1 MLYDIF
7 LVLVKRTAQMP
18 EKVKVKT
25 IWHMLVRVVVTNSYR
40 TFRIVDLTKR
50 SKFDLQSVQI

>member
-1 MLYDIF
+1 
-7 LVLVKRTAQMP
+7 MP

-40 TFRIVDLTKR
+40 TFCIVDLTKSS

>member
-1 MLYDIF
+1 
-7 LVLVKRTAQMP
+7 MP

-40 TFRIVDLTKR
+40 TFCIVDLTKR